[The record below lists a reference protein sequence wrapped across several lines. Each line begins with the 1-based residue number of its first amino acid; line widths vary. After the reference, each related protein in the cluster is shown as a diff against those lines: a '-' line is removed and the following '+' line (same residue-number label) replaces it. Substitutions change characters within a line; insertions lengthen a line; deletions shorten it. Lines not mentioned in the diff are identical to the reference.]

1 MNIYDKKYTDYCTKQ
16 GIENSCHIP
25 REQFGDEISLMV
37 EITTRQVEPDKPLFP
52 IKKAEI
58 SDDEQREET
67 SDDDSD
73 YYSDENEEGQ
83 T

>member
-1 MNIYDKKYTDYCTKQ
+1 MNLHNKKYKEYCTKQ

-52 IKKAEI
+52 IVKAEPDI
-58 SDDEQREET
+58 SDEESSDE
-67 SDDDSD
+67 DSD
-73 YYSDENEEGQ
+73 SYSD
-83 T
+83 